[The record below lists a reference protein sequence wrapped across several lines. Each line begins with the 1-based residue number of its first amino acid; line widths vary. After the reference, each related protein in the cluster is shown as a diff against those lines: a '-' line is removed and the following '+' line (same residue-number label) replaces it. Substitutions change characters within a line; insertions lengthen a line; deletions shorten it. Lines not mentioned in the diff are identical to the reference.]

1 MNGVMNASV
10 SLGSSQ
16 RVARVTW
23 TPQVSVP
30 TGVSERPT
38 GVSAVDSPERT
49 GSRSRTVSTTITVR
63 STNPLMTPPASAR
76 GLALHDDARGEQR
89 IDLCLTVASLAKDLH
104 RVLAELRREAWRN
117 LFDAGQ
123 PERARHGERSSRAR
137 VGEGHQGTTGDHL
150 RIVPRVVHG
159 ADLTEGEAVAG
170 QGFSP
175 LPPWPRSEDLV
186 QDGHEGAR
194 VGAPG

>member
-1 MNGVMNASV
+1 MAYSTMNGVMNASV

-30 TGVSERPT
+30 AGVSERPT

-63 STNPLMTPPASAR
+63 STNTLMTPPASAR
-76 GLALHDDARGEQR
+76 GLALHDDAR
-89 IDLCLTVASLAKDLH
+89 
-104 RVLAELRREAWRN
+104 
-117 LFDAGQ
+117 
-123 PERARHGERSSRAR
+123 
-137 VGEGHQGTTGDHL
+137 VGEGHKGTTGDHL

-159 ADLTEGEAVAG
+159 ADLTEGEAVTV
-170 QGFSP
+170 QDFSP

-194 VGAPG
+194 AGAPG

>member
-30 TGVSERPT
+30 RGVPDRPA
-38 GVSAVDSPERT
+38 GVSAVAGPERT
-49 GSRSRTVSTTITVR
+49 GSRSRMVSTTITVR

-89 IDLCLTVASLAKDLH
+89 IDLRLTVARLAKDLH

-123 PERARHGERSSRAR
+123 PERARHGERRARAR
-137 VGEGHQGTTGDHL
+137 VVEGHQGATGDHL

-159 ADLTEGEAVAG
+159 ADLTEGEAGNAPHV
-170 QGFSP
+170 SP
-175 LPPWPRSEDLV
+175 SPP
-186 QDGHEGAR
+186 
-194 VGAPG
+194 

>member
-10 SLGSSQ
+10 SLGSSP

-30 TGVSERPT
+30 TGVSDVA
-38 GVSAVDSPERT
+38 GPERA
-49 GSRSRTVSTTITVR
+49 GSSTRTVSTTITVR

-89 IDLCLTVASLAKDLH
+89 IDLRLPVASLAKDLH

-117 LFDAGQ
+117 LFDAVQ
-123 PERARHGERSSRAR
+123 PERARHGERSAPAR
-137 VGEGHQGTTGDHL
+137 VVEGHQGATGDHL

-159 ADLTEGEAVAG
+159 ADLTEGEAVTV
-170 QGFSP
+170 QDFSP